1 MSDKRDYYEVLGI
14 SKSAGASEVKSAYRK
29 IALKHHPDRNPD
41 DPSAEAK
48 FKEAAEAYDVL
59 SDEEKRPMYDQYGH
73 AGVDG
78 TPHGFGGGAQGGFSV
93 DDIMSAFGD
102 IFGGGGGGGG
112 GVFEQFFGGGRGRSR
127 ASQGEPGESL
137 RIDLHLTLEEVA
149 TGTSKTI
156 EYKRQVSCGICSGS
170 GSKPGTQPKQCSTCQ
185 GMGQVHQ
192 RQGFF
197 SVQTACPTCR
207 GRGITIEHPCVS
219 CHGSGRTEHKEEE
232 SIKIPKGIED
242 GQIMQIRGAGNHG
255 ILGGPPGNLLI
266 YLHVSQ
272 HKTFHR
278 RGSDL
283 SCQIPIRFAQAMFG
297 ATVLVPTLDKKVEMR
312 IPKGT
317 QPGEKFRLKGQGL
330 PRDDGRGVGN
340 LFVTVTVEVPRKPTS
355 EQEALIQSFDE
366 IEEGRTES
374 GKGVASDHS
383 EEGPSF
389 FERIKNM
396 F

>member
-1 MSDKRDYYEVLGI
+1 LSEKRDYYEVLGVERTVELDDI
-14 SKSAGASEVKSAYRK
+14 KTAYRK
-29 IALKHHPDRNPD
+29 TALKYHPDRNPD

-59 SDEEKRPMYDQYGH
+59 SDAEKRRLYDQFGH

-78 TPHGFGGGAQGGFSV
+78 TPHGFGGGAHGGFSV

-102 IFGGGGGGGG
+102 IFGGGGGGG
-112 GVFEQFFGGGRGRSR
+112 VFEQFFGGGRGRSR
-127 ASQGEPGESL
+127 SSQGEPGESL

-149 TGTSKTI
+149 TGCEKTI
-156 EYKRQVSCGICSGS
+156 EYKRQVACAVCGSS
-170 GSKPGTQPKQCSTCQ
+170 GSKPGTSPSQCPTCQ

-197 SVQTACPTCR
+197 SVQTACPTCS
-207 GRGITIEHPCVS
+207 GRGVMIEHPCAN
-219 CHGSGRTEHKEEE
+219 CHGSGRTEMKESEA
-232 SIKIPKGIED
+232 IKIPKGIED
-242 GQIMQIRGAGNHG
+242 GQILQIRGAGNQG
-255 ILGGPPGNLLI
+255 IQGGPPGNLLI
-266 YLHVSQ
+266 YLHVRQ

-283 SCQIPIRFAQAMFG
+283 YCQIPIRFAQAMFG
-297 ATVLVPTLDKKVEMR
+297 ATVLVPTLDQKVEMK

-330 PRDDGRGVGN
+330 PRDDGHGKGN

-355 EQEALIQSFDE
+355 EQEELIKSFDE
-366 IEEGRTES
+366 IEEERTES
-374 GKGVASDHS
+374 GKGIANDHS
-383 EEGPSF
+383 EGGPSF